1 MTPTDTTGQPPTA
14 LPGLTEATLGHLD
27 AAIAAPT
34 YDRSTLKTGIVH
46 VGVGGFHRA
55 HMAMTLDKLIS
66 QGLATDWAICGVG
79 LLESDRQMKAIM
91 DAQDALYTLTVR
103 HPDGREETRVIGSIT
118 DYLFAPDDVDAVI
131 ERMAHPDTR
140 IVSLTITEGGYNL
153 DRVSGAFDLSTPTI
167 TADLAN
173 DTPSTV
179 FGVVTEALRR
189 RRERGVDPF
198 TVLSCDN
205 IENNGDVAAAA
216 FQAYAKAKDAE
227 LATWMDRHVSF
238 PNSMVDRITPVT
250 TPADVSAI
258 SERLGVV
265 DEWPVVCEP
274 FFQWVIEDEFTLGR
288 PPWGNVGV
296 QMVSD
301 VRPYE
306 LMKLRLLNASH
317 QALCYFG
324 YLMDYRLVHEAT
336 TDPLISAFLTL
347 YMNEEATPT
356 LAPLL
361 GVDLD
366 AYKRTLIQRFSNAHV
381 RDTIARLCA
390 ESSDR
395 IPKWLV
401 PVVREQLRN
410 NGSVVYGAAIIA
422 SWARYTEGVDE
433 HGAVIKVVDTL
444 RDELVPLARQQRED
458 PSAFITNRSL
468 FGDLADDP
476 RFREAYLDTLR
487 SLHEH
492 GARTTLQTVVGADRG
507 RGPRATDSGE
517 T

>member
-1 MTPTDTTGQPPTA
+1 MTSPGTTGRPSTA
-14 LPGLTEATLGHLD
+14 LPGLAEATFGHLD
-27 AAIAAPT
+27 ACVAAPT
-34 YDRSTLKTGIVH
+34 YDRSAWKAGIVH

-55 HMAMTLDKLIS
+55 HMAMTIDDLLS

-79 LLESDRQMKAIM
+79 LLEGDRRMKTIM
-91 DAQDALYTLTVR
+91 DEQDALYTLTVR
-103 HPDGREETRVIGSIT
+103 HPDGREETRVIGSII

-153 DRVSGAFDLSTPTI
+153 DRVSGDFDLSTPAVA
-167 TADLAN
+167 ADLAD

-179 FGVVTEALRR
+179 FGVVVEALRR
-189 RRERGVDPF
+189 RRERGIDPF

-205 IENNGDVAAAA
+205 IENNGEVAATA
-216 FQAYAKAKDAE
+216 FQEYAKAKDAE
-227 LATWMDRHVSF
+227 LAAWMDTHVSF

-250 TPADVSAI
+250 TPADVKAI
-258 SERLGVV
+258 SERIGVA
-265 DEWPVVCEP
+265 DGWPVVCEP
-274 FFQWVIEDEFTLGR
+274 FFQWVVEDEFSLGR
-288 PPWGNVGV
+288 PPWDSVGV
-296 QMVSD
+296 QMVPD

-336 TDPLISAFLTL
+336 ADPLISTFLTR

-356 LAPLL
+356 LAPVP

-366 AYKRTLIQRFSNAHV
+366 AYKRTLIDRFSNAHV

-401 PVVREQLRN
+401 PVVREQLRSG
-410 NGSVVYGAAIIA
+410 GSVVYGAAIIA
-422 SWARYTEGVDE
+422 SWARYAEGIDE
-433 HGAVIKVVDTL
+433 HGAPIEVVDPL
-444 RDELVPLARQQRED
+444 RDELVPLARQQQND

-468 FGDLADDP
+468 FGNLADDP

-492 GARTTLQTVVGADRG
+492 GARTTLQTVVGGDRG
-507 RGPRATDSGE
+507 LGPRATDSGE